1 MLLFLALFSLLL
13 ILLEIPIAFSI
24 LCASVVA
31 VIIDPYVYQNIVP
44 SVMVQGMDS
53 FILLAVPLFV
63 LVGMIM
69 NTGGI
74 TNRLLNLA
82 VALVGH
88 LPGGLAHVNVVG
100 SMIFSGMSGATTSD
114 VAGLGRVEI
123 PMMTKAGYRPATAA
137 AVTAVSAC
145 IGPIVPPSVPFILYG
160 ALTDTSVGR
169 LFVGGAIPGILL
181 GFSLMG
187 VIAFS
192 AKTRKYAGVG
202 RSTERASLGE
212 IFQAFKNGF
221 WALITPIIIM
231 GGIIAGLFTP
241 TEAAGIAV
249 FYSLL
254 VTIFFYRE
262 LRIKDIFHILCDGA
276 EFIGMIMFVVAAAFV
291 FGWLLTQAGLADV
304 LMTFIFGVTK
314 NATAILILINL
325 IILIMGCFIE
335 ATSLI
340 ILLSPILMP
349 IILRINVDPVYFGVM
364 FVMNIMIAVI
374 TPPVGLCA
382 YIASDIAGIT
392 MQEFTREVVFYI
404 LAMLAFL
411 VFIIFFPPVV
421 TFLPNLVFGK

>member
-1 MLLFLALFSLLL
+1 MLLFLSVFSLFL

-24 LCASVVA
+24 LCACIVSVM
-31 VIIDPYVYQNIVP
+31 IDPYVYLNIVP
-44 SVMVQGMDS
+44 SVIVQGMDS
-53 FILLAVPLFV
+53 FILLAIPLFV

-74 TNRLLNLA
+74 TNRLLNVA

-88 LPGGLAHVNVVG
+88 LRGGLAHVNVVA

-123 PMMTKAGYRPATAA
+123 PMMTKAGYNPETAA
-137 AVTAVSAC
+137 AITSVSAC
-145 IGPIVPPSVPFILYG
+145 IGPIVPPSIPFILYG

-181 GFSLMG
+181 GMSLMC
-187 VIAFS
+187 VIAIS
-192 AKTRKYAGVG
+192 AKSGKFAGG
-202 RSTERASLGE
+202 KSTEKASLNE
-212 IFQAFKNGF
+212 IFRTLKEGF

-254 VTIFFYRE
+254 ITIFFYRE
-262 LRIKDIFHILCDGA
+262 LKLKDVFHILCDGA
-276 EFIGMIMFVVAAAFV
+276 EFIGMIMLVVAAAFV
-291 FGWLLTQAGLADV
+291 FGWLLTQAGIAEV
-304 LMTFIFGVTK
+304 LMKFIFGISQNVTV
-314 NATAILILINL
+314 ILILINL
-325 IILIMGCFIE
+325 IMLIMGCFIE

-340 ILLSPILMP
+340 ILLSPILIP
-349 IILRINVDPVYFGVM
+349 IIHHINVDPVYFGVM

-374 TPPVGLCA
+374 TPPVGICA
-382 YIASDIAGIT
+382 YIACDIAGIT
-392 MQEFTREVVFYI
+392 MQKFSREVIPYI
-404 LAMLAFL
+404 VAMLVFL
-411 VFIIFFPPVV
+411 LFIIFFPPIV
-421 TFLPNLVFGK
+421 TFLPNLIFGK

>member
-1 MLLFLALFSLLL
+1 
-13 ILLEIPIAFSI
+13 
-24 LCASVVA
+24 
-31 VIIDPYVYQNIVP
+31 
-44 SVMVQGMDS
+44 MDS
-53 FILLAVPLFV
+53 FILLAIPLFV

-74 TNRLLNLA
+74 TDRLLK
-82 VALVGH
+82 VAITLVGH

-123 PMMTKAGYRPATAA
+123 PMMIKAGYRPATAA

-181 GFSLMG
+181 GFSLMC
-187 VIAFS
+187 VIAFL
-192 AKTRKYAGVG
+192 AKTRKFGGVG

-212 IFQAFKNGF
+212 IFQALKNGF

-262 LRIKDIFHILCDGA
+262 LRIKDIFRILCDGA

-304 LMTFIFGVTK
+304 LMKFIFGITK

-349 IILRINVDPVYFGVM
+349 IILHINVDPVHFGVM

-392 MQEFTREVVFYI
+392 MQEFTKEVIWYVF
-404 LAMLAFL
+404 AMLMFL
-411 VFIIFFPPVV
+411 GIIIIFPSIV
-421 TFLPNLVFGK
+421 TFLPNLIFGS